1 VQSIE
6 DKMPV
11 AELAR
16 NRSMTNWVDN
26 LRPVGRPKAD
36 NGSHGRG
43 DTEALVR
50 RAQQGDAVAFEELIR
65 NYDRAVL
72 GLAMHLTKSRE
83 DAQDIYQEAFLR
95 AYRNLASFR
104 FECSFYTWM
113 HRIVTNLCLDR
124 LRYNQRR
131 SRAAEPEISEDGEEQ
146 DPLERLPDHRPL
158 ASPERSLINRELRES
173 VARALSKL
181 SPKERIVFELKHY
194 HGLRLKTIAGFF
206 DTSEGVMK
214 NTLFRATHKLRVALA
229 EFTV

>member
-1 VQSIE
+1 
-6 DKMPV
+6 MTV
-11 AELAR
+11 AELAQTR
-16 NRSMTNWVDN
+16 DAGGW
-26 LRPVGRPKAD
+26 A
-36 NGSHGRG
+36 NGLKKVRLSPEQQEKREQSRQ
-43 DTEALVR
+43 DTDDLIR
-50 RAQQGDAVAFEELIR
+50 RAQSGDAGAFEELIR

-72 GLAMHLTKSRE
+72 GLAMHLTKSKE

-95 AYRNLASFR
+95 AYRNLGRFR

-131 SRAAEPEISEDGEEQ
+131 NRAIEPDFSEEGDEQ
-146 DPLERLPDHRPL
+146 DPLDRLPDHRPG
-158 ASPERSLINRELRES
+158 ASPERSLMNRELRER
-173 VARALSKL
+173 VASALGDL

-194 HGLRLKTIAGFF
+194 HGLRLRTIAGFF

-229 EFTV
+229 EYS

>member
-1 VQSIE
+1 
-6 DKMPV
+6 MTV

-16 NRSMTNWVDN
+16 NRTMTNWVEN
-26 LRPVGRPKAD
+26 LRPALSRQEPE
-36 NGSHGRG
+36 NRGSARV
-43 DTEALVR
+43 DTDALVR
-50 RAQQGDAVAFEELIR
+50 RAQQGDATAFEDLIR

-72 GLAMHLTKSRE
+72 GLAMHLTKCRE

-95 AYRNLASFR
+95 AYRNLGRFR

-131 SRAAEPEISEDGEEQ
+131 SRAAEPEISDDGEEQ

-173 VARALSKL
+173 VAKALSNL

-229 EFTV
+229 EFSA